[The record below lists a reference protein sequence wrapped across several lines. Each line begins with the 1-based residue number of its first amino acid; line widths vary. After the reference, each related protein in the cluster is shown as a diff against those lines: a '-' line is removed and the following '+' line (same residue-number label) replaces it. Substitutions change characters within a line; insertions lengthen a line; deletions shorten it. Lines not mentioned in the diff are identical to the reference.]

1 MAKNKFN
8 ILNARITF
16 KNVPVHKI
24 TNYSF
29 KDISTAS
36 ESFKKI
42 NGVSEC
48 IIIQTASRV
57 EIFLVSK
64 SEYFAVEKI
73 KEVWTSLTE
82 LEQID
87 IDHWDQTLEVYMNTD
102 VYRNLLR
109 LASGIE
115 SVVVGKEE
123 ILDEIKNMSSS
134 AKQAG
139 NSGKIL
145 GKLFDSSIRIAT
157 DIRNSTGIGIGIKS
171 IGDIAVNLAEE
182 KAGNIG
188 SKKILLIG
196 TGETAAMV
204 AKCLNKQNHGFDVVS
219 MSIERATG
227 FSKTLGGNPVNFED
241 VIGFSKHDIVFVA
254 TTADYFI
261 VTAKDMKKSMKK
273 KKSGIMILDL
283 SDPRAVELQVGMIPK
298 IKALFRDEI
307 SELDDESGAR
317 RKKASTVEEAISKEV
332 PILEES
338 MKQLREG
345 SIITAN

>member
-16 KNVPVHKI
+16 KNVPIHKI

-139 NSGKIL
+139 NSGKVL
-145 GKLFDSSIRIAT
+145 DKLFDSSIRIAT

-182 KAGNIG
+182 KVGNIG

-204 AKCLNKQNHGFDVVS
+204 AKCLNKQNHGFDVAS
-219 MSIERATG
+219 MSIE
-227 FSKTLGGNPVNFED
+227 
-241 VIGFSKHDIVFVA
+241 
-254 TTADYFI
+254 
-261 VTAKDMKKSMKK
+261 
-273 KKSGIMILDL
+273 L
-283 SDPRAVELQVGMIPK
+283 SLIH
-298 IKALFRDEI
+298 I
-307 SELDDESGAR
+307 
-317 RKKASTVEEAISKEV
+317 
-332 PILEES
+332 
-338 MKQLREG
+338 
-345 SIITAN
+345 